1 MLTSYFKITKSQI
14 FGIVVNFVSMY
25 SIFSLNSLFL
35 FILEIYL
42 HLFFMIEDIIKV
54 TFQKKKNENVVD
66 IFVNTLE

>member
-54 TFQKKKNENVVD
+54 TFQKKKMK
-66 IFVNTLE
+66 TW

>member
-1 MLTSYFKITKSQI
+1 VLTSYFKITKSQI

-54 TFQKKKNENVVD
+54 TFQKKKMK
-66 IFVNTLE
+66 TW

>member
-54 TFQKKKNENVVD
+54 TFQKKKMK
-66 IFVNTLE
+66 